1 MSTLEV
7 NKITPISGGTTVTLG
22 DSGDTFNLASGA
34 TAGFGKIGQVKHT
47 VGFTQ
52 QSFTSTSFIDIDDS
66 SLSITP
72 TSSNSKIFVLI
83 NINGG
88 FLNTSS
94 NERMNVRVVVTPSGG
109 SQADVAYVSRYALAA
124 GISGGLGGETQ
135 SVTALYTPTSV
146 VEHTFKCQIKTR
158 HGNGCIINTNDASNV
173 QLADNAT
180 NSTVTLMEV
189 LP

>member
-1 MSTLEV
+1 MTSKLKV
-7 NKITPISGGTTVTLG
+7 NLIN
-22 DSGDTFNLASGA
+22 DSGDNNIITSDGSGVI
-34 TAGFGKIGQVKHT
+34 TSSKFKIGQVKHT

-94 NERMNVRVVVTPSGG
+94 NERMSVRVVVTPSGG